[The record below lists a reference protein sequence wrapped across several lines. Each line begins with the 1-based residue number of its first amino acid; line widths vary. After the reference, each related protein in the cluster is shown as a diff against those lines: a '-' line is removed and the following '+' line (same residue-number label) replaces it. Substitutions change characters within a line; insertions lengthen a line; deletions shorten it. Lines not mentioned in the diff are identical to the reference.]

1 MPNTLENECL
11 QQLRDTCNSIAAQI
25 TDPPEVL
32 EDDPTLVC
40 EDEGYSF
47 DEDTDTWTDKDCD
60 EVATQTQSA
69 YDYLSDVLDI
79 EYRVGDDGYYGDAKT
94 GLKYRSAEILVGFGG
109 PNIWID
115 TKYNRVHG
123 AWGTDRYSAHYTDT
137 MGLDD
142 ACSELFAP

>member
-1 MPNTLENECL
+1 MSKLESECFT
-11 QQLRDTCNSIAAQI
+11 QLRDTCNSIAAQL
-25 TDPPEVL
+25 TDPPDVL

-40 EDEGYSF
+40 EDEGYTQ
-47 DEDTDTWTDKDCD
+47 DEDGDWCDKDGE
-60 EVATQTQSA
+60 EVTTQTQSA

-79 EYRVGDDGYYGDAKT
+79 EYRVGGDKE
-94 GLKYRSAEILVGFGG
+94 YRSAEILVGFGG

-115 TKYNRVHG
+115 TQYNRVHG